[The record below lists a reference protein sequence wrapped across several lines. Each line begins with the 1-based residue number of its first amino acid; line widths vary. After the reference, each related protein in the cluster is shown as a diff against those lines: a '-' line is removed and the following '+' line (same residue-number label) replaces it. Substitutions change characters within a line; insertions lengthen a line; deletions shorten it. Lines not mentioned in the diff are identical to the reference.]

1 MTRARDHL
9 VMIGTIGSAETPY
22 GKHSWLSSLRQ
33 AIPSSVTASGGSPCT
48 VCTSWPDG
56 SAEVVPSQTQPA
68 VPAGQRRRD
77 IAIDPAA
84 VLAGLAPVPS
94 SRVPE
99 WKKAT
104 DLLAAEREWIL
115 EQPGRAEAGPL
126 SPFVRGTIYHRCL
139 EAFATTGSYDLAAIT
154 GEFPEI
160 RALKPT
166 DRARFLE
173 DAEARLASLTGNEEL
188 AWIFRQQPGAH
199 AELPFLFRRGN
210 EIISGVIDR
219 VVIREDT
226 GYVIDYKSTI
236 TGSDED
242 LQSWIDHY
250 RPQVR
255 VYCEAVKEL
264 FRLESVEGYLLFLD
278 SGRLVL
284 TVKI

>member
-1 MTRARDHL
+1 
-9 VMIGTIGSAETPY
+9 VPV
-22 GKHSWLSSLRQ
+22 Q
-33 AIPSSVTASGGSPCT
+33 A
-48 VCTSWPDG
+48 
-56 SAEVVPSQTQPA
+56 QPA
-68 VPAGQRRRD
+68 SSAGQRRRD

-94 SRVPE
+94 SRVLE

-104 DLLAAEREWIL
+104 DLLAAEREWAL
-115 EQPGRAEAGPL
+115 EQTGPREAVSL
-126 SPFVRGTIYHRCL
+126 SPFVRGTIYHKCL
-139 EAFATTGSYDLAAIT
+139 EAFSTEGGYDLAAIA
-154 GEFPEI
+154 GEFPEV
-160 RALKPT
+160 RALKAT
-166 DRARFLE
+166 DRSRLLE
-173 DAEARLASLTGNEEL
+173 EAEARLSSLTGNEEL
-188 AWIFRQQPGAH
+188 AWIFRQQSAAH

-219 VVIREDT
+219 VVVRDGT
-226 GYVIDYKSTI
+226 GYVVDYKSTI
-236 TGSDED
+236 VGSSED